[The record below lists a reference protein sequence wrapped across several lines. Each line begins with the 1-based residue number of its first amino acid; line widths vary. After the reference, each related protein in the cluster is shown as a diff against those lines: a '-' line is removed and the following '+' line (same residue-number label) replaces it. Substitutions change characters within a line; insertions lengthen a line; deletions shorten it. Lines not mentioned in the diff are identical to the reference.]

1 MGAVTVHVKAAE
13 GSKIT
18 LEVELGV
25 TVGHLKSML
34 ARGDKANVP
43 AQQQR
48 LIYRGHVL
56 KDEKTLESYGA
67 CQHTRV
73 TPSSGSG
80 TEGARESSASR
91 PPRPLTSR
99 HLAVAPAVTLDV
111 LTPRAVG
118 RSERPFRAVAP
129 RRSVDVCSRRVTIS
143 FH

>member
-34 ARGDKANVP
+34 ARGDRANVP
-43 AQQQR
+43 AAQQR

-67 CQHTRV
+67 CQHTCAAPSTWRLGDGGCTRKQRV
-73 TPSSGSG
+73 
-80 TEGARESSASR
+80 ASASPTHVATPGR
-91 PPRPLTSR
+91 RDTWLSPSTS
-99 HLAVAPAVTLDV
+99 
-111 LTPRAVG
+111 
-118 RSERPFRAVAP
+118 
-129 RRSVDVCSRRVTIS
+129 SRRGRLVDPS
-143 FH
+143 APFVLSR